1 MRYYETIYI
10 VNPNLD
16 NNTLSKILLEIGEEL
31 AKTKSKVINH
41 YNWGKKR
48 LAYPIDKQKY
58 GSYII
63 LQYEGGDKSKMNEFD
78 TWMKLNNAIVR
89 HMTLV
94 LDEKPKI
101 HVEED
106 RKTSATEDDK
116 TEEQSGAKDEKK
128 SIKEEKEEVK

>member
-16 NNTLSKILLEIGEEL
+16 NNTLSNILVEIAKEL

-63 LQYEGGDKSKMNEFD
+63 LQYEGGDKSKINDFD

-89 HMTLV
+89 HMTIL
-94 LDEKPKI
+94 LDKKPKV
-101 HVEED
+101 HVEE
-106 RKTSATEDDK
+106 
-116 TEEQSGAKDEKK
+116 EKK
-128 SIKEEKEEVK
+128 KAKENKDIIEDKKTGKEEEKKEA

>member
-16 NNTLSKILLEIGEEL
+16 NNTLSKIIVETGEEL

-63 LQYEGGDKSKMNEFD
+63 LQYEGGDNNKFNDFD
-78 TWMKLNNAIVR
+78 IWMKLNNAIVR
-89 HMTLV
+89 HMTLS
-94 LDEKPKI
+94 LDEKPKV
-101 HVEED
+101 HVEEEKK
-106 RKTSATEDDK
+106 RSKTD
-116 TEEQSGAKDEKK
+116 EENVDISKDEKD
-128 SIKEEKEEVK
+128 SIKEEKKEV

>member
-16 NNTLSKILLEIGEEL
+16 NNTLSNILVEIAKEL

-63 LQYEGGDKSKMNEFD
+63 LQYEGGDKSKINDFD
-78 TWMKLNNAIVR
+78 TWLKLNNAIVR
-89 HMTLV
+89 HMTIL

-101 HVEED
+101 HVEE
-106 RKTSATEDDK
+106 
-116 TEEQSGAKDEKK
+116 EKK
-128 SIKEEKEEVK
+128 KAKADEENKDIIEDKKIGKEKEKKEA

>member
-16 NNTLSKILLEIGEEL
+16 NNTLSNILVEIAKEL

-63 LQYEGGDKSKMNEFD
+63 LQYEGGDKSKINDFD

-89 HMTLV
+89 HMTIL
-94 LDEKPKI
+94 LDKKPKV
-101 HVEED
+101 HVEEE
-106 RKTSATEDDK
+106 KKKAE
-116 TEEQSGAKDEKK
+116 KDEENKDIIEDKK
-128 SIKEEKEEVK
+128 ISKEEEKKEA

>member
-16 NNTLSKILLEIGEEL
+16 NNTLNNILLEIAKEL

-63 LQYEGGDKSKMNEFD
+63 LQYQGGDKNKINDFD

-89 HMTLV
+89 HMTIL
-94 LDEKPKI
+94 LDEKPKV
-101 HVEED
+101 HVEE
-106 RKTSATEDDK
+106 
-116 TEEQSGAKDEKK
+116 EKK
-128 SIKEEKEEVK
+128 KTKADEENKDIGEDKKNSEEEKKEA

>member
-16 NNTLSKILLEIGEEL
+16 NNTLSNILVDIAKEL

-63 LQYEGGDKSKMNEFD
+63 LQYEAGDKSKFNDFD

-89 HMTLV
+89 HMTIL
-94 LDEKPKI
+94 LDEKPKV
-101 HVEED
+101 HVEE
-106 RKTSATEDDK
+106 
-116 TEEQSGAKDEKK
+116 EKK
-128 SIKEEKEEVK
+128 KANTDEEVKDIAEDKKNSKEEKKEV

>member
-16 NNTLSKILLEIGEEL
+16 NNTLSKILVEIGGEL
-31 AKTKSKVINH
+31 AKTKSTVINH

-63 LQYEGGDKSKMNEFD
+63 LQYQGGDTSKMNEFD

-94 LDEKPKI
+94 LDEKPKV

-106 RKTSATEDDK
+106 KKTITTEENK
-116 TEEQSGAKDEKK
+116 TEEEKGPKDEKK

>member
-16 NNTLSKILLEIGEEL
+16 NNTLSNILADIAKEL

-63 LQYEGGDKSKMNEFD
+63 LQYEAGDKSKFNDFD

-89 HMTLV
+89 HMTIL
-94 LDEKPKI
+94 LDEKPKV
-101 HVEED
+101 HVEE
-106 RKTSATEDDK
+106 KKKPNA
-116 TEEQSGAKDEKK
+116 DEKDKDK
-128 SIKEEKEEVK
+128 SEDTKNSKEDKKEV

>member
-16 NNTLSKILLEIGEEL
+16 NNTLSNILVDIAKEL

-63 LQYEGGDKSKMNEFD
+63 LQYEGGDKSKVNDFD

-89 HMTLV
+89 HMTLS
-94 LDEKPKI
+94 LDEKPKV
-101 HVEED
+101 HVEEEKK
-106 RKTSATEDDK
+106 RSKTD
-116 TEEQSGAKDEKK
+116 EENVDISKDEKD
-128 SIKEEKEEVK
+128 SIKEEKKEV

>member
-10 VNPNLD
+10 LNPNLD
-16 NNTLSKILLEIGEEL
+16 NNTLSNILVEIAKEL

-63 LQYEGGDKSKMNEFD
+63 LQYEGGDKSKINDFD
-78 TWMKLNNAIVR
+78 TWLKLNNAIIR
-89 HMTLV
+89 HMTIL
-94 LDEKPKI
+94 LDEKPKV
-101 HVEED
+101 HVEEKKKPNAD
-106 RKTSATEDDK
+106 EED
-116 TEEQSGAKDEKK
+116 KDIAEEKK
-128 SIKEEKEEVK
+128 NSKEEEKKEV

>member
-16 NNTLSKILLEIGEEL
+16 NNTLSNILVDIAKEL

-63 LQYEGGDKSKMNEFD
+63 LQYEAGDKSKINDFD

-89 HMTLV
+89 HMTIL
-94 LDEKPKI
+94 LDEKPKV
-101 HVEED
+101 HVEEKKKPNAD
-106 RKTSATEDDK
+106 EEDKDIAEDK
-116 TEEQSGAKDEKK
+116 KNS
-128 SIKEEKEEVK
+128 KEEKKEA

>member
-16 NNTLSKILLEIGEEL
+16 NNTLSKILVETGEEL
-31 AKTKSKVINH
+31 SKTKSKVINH

-63 LQYEGGDKSKMNEFD
+63 LQYEGGDKNKINDFD

-89 HMTLV
+89 HMTIL
-94 LDEKPKI
+94 LDEKPKV
-101 HVEED
+101 HVEE
-106 RKTSATEDDK
+106 
-116 TEEQSGAKDEKK
+116 EKK
-128 SIKEEKEEVK
+128 KANTDEEVKDIVEDKKNSKEEEKEV

>member
-10 VNPNLD
+10 LNPNLD
-16 NNTLSKILLEIGEEL
+16 NNTLSKILVETGEEL

-63 LQYEGGDKSKMNEFD
+63 LQYEGGDKSKINEFD

-89 HMTLV
+89 HMTIL
-94 LDEKPKI
+94 LDEKPKV
-101 HVEED
+101 HVEE
-106 RKTSATEDDK
+106 
-116 TEEQSGAKDEKK
+116 EKK
-128 SIKEEKEEVK
+128 KANTDEEVRDIAEDKKNKKEEKKEV

>member
-16 NNTLSKILLEIGEEL
+16 NNTLSNILVEIAKEL

-63 LQYEGGDKSKMNEFD
+63 LQYEGGDKSKINDFD
-78 TWMKLNNAIVR
+78 TWLKLNNAIIR
-89 HMTLV
+89 HMTIL
-94 LDEKPKI
+94 LPEKPKLY
-101 HVEED
+101 VEEKK
-106 RKTSATEDDK
+106 KTNADEEDKDIAEDK
-116 TEEQSGAKDEKK
+116 KNS
-128 SIKEEKEEVK
+128 KEEKKEV